1 MEGNTG
7 ESPKTSSINN
17 IPRTTSPTNTATKG
31 FARAQQI
38 ETLLIHNIALHAL
51 AIIQK
56 REKTLLVKMVAS
68 LVDIFPQFSQR
79 Q

>member
-17 IPRTTSPTNTATKG
+17 IPRTTSPTNTATEG
-31 FARAQQI
+31 NAGAQQI
-38 ETLLIHNIALHAL
+38 ETLLIHNIALHAP

-56 REKTLLVKMVAS
+56 REKNIGEDVCKCGGYISAV
-68 LVDIFPQFSQR
+68 FST
-79 Q
+79 